1 VAEYR
6 LVGYETRGLQ
16 REDFNNDKVD
26 AGEVGSGHAVT
37 AIYEITPVGSAA
49 QLVDERRY
57 AAGDKPRAAAPGKA
71 NEYGFLK
78 IRYKLPGESQS
89 RLMEQPIRQDMGVPA
104 AVRQDVAFSTA
115 VAGFGQLLRGGRYT
129 GGLSYDDVIRQAE
142 AARGEDQFGYRAEFV
157 QLARKARAVRSPMCD
172 VIQELD
178 ARIIEERRQVTQQ
191 LQRFNE
197 QHPEVLAAK
206 ARVASTEATRAAEV
220 ARAAS
225 LGVACQATPIF

>member
-1 VAEYR
+1 
-6 LVGYETRGLQ
+6 
-16 REDFNNDKVD
+16 
-26 AGEVGSGHAVT
+26 
-37 AIYEITPVGSAA
+37 
-49 QLVDERRY
+49 
-57 AAGDKPRAAAPGKA
+57 
-71 NEYGFLK
+71 
-78 IRYKLPGESQS
+78 
-89 RLMEQPIRQDMGVPA
+89 MEQPIRQDMGVPA